1 MLNTVSVFIGIAI
14 CLIVLFFSGKALVKI
29 STDIAH
35 KLGVSD
41 VFIGTTLIALTTGI
55 PTLLV
60 SLIAFL
66 TNQQDVALGNLIG
79 TNYVNIG
86 LALGIPAFMTTIL
99 VKKEVFEKEIP
110 LYFSLMALF
119 TSFILDG
126 NLSKLEGFLL
136 LIFLLATWGIIIQ
149 YGISSHKEL
158 EKQETKTFEK
168 EKVNSRE
175 ILSVLLIFLIILVSS
190 LGISF
195 LTPLFA
201 QYTEINSYILGLTL
215 IGVGT
220 SIPTITAGIVAA
232 KAGNTDIIVGN
243 VFGGN
248 ILNIT
253 LGIGLLAIIKPLQI
267 NSLAINDLLFVN
279 IYGAIIVILILAEMK
294 FLGKNKTLSRLSGL
308 IMVLT
313 YLGYLLTLILNHL

>member
-1 MLNTVSVFIGIAI
+1 MLNTFLVFSGTIV
-14 CLIVLFFSGKALVKI
+14 CLIVLFFSGKFLVKLSI
-29 STDIAH
+29 DIAQ
-35 KLGVSD
+35 KLGVSN

-66 TNQQDVALGNLIG
+66 TKQTDVALGNLIG

-86 LALGIPAFMTTIL
+86 LALGIPAFLTTIL

-126 NLSKLEGFLL
+126 NLSKFEGILL
-136 LIFLLATWGIIIQ
+136 LIFLLAAWSIIIQ
-149 YGISSHKEL
+149 YGISSHKEMTIQEIEIL
-158 EKQETKTFEK
+158 ERTKVAPK
-168 EKVNSRE
+168 K
-175 ILSVLLIFLIILVSS
+175 ILSVFVIFSVILAAS
-190 LGISF
+190 LGISY
-195 LTPLFA
+195 LAPLLSI
-201 QYTEINSYILGLTL
+201 YTGINSYILGLTL

-232 KAGNTDIIVGN
+232 KQGNTDIIVGN

-253 LGIGLLAIIKPLQI
+253 LGIGLLAIIKPIQI
-267 NSLAINDLLFVN
+267 SSLAINDLLFVN
-279 IYGAIIVILILAEMK
+279 IYGAIIVILILAEMR
-294 FLGKNKTLSRLSGL
+294 FLGKNKTLSQISGL
-308 IMVLT
+308 IMIIT
-313 YLGYLLTLILNHL
+313 YLGYLAFTIF

>member
-1 MLNTVSVFIGIAI
+1 MLSTIFVFVGIAI
-14 CLIVLFFSGKALVKI
+14 CLVVLFFSGKSLVKI
-29 STDIAH
+29 STNIAR

-41 VFIGTTLIALTTGI
+41 VFIGTTLVALTTGI

-66 TNQQDVALGNLIG
+66 TNQTDIALGNLIG

-86 LALGIPAFMTTIL
+86 LALGIPAFLTTII

-126 NLSKLEGFLL
+126 NLSKLEGILL
-136 LIFLLATWGIIIQ
+136 LIFLLAAWGIIIQ

-158 EKQETKTFEK
+158 EQQEAKTLEK
-168 EKVNSRE
+168 TKVNSKE
-175 ILSVLLIFLIILVSS
+175 ILSVLFIFLIIFASS

-201 QYTEINSYILGLTL
+201 QYTGTNSYILGLTL
-215 IGVGT
+215 IGIGT
-220 SIPTITAGIVAA
+220 SIPTITAGIIAA

-248 ILNIT
+248 ILNVT

-279 IYGAIIVILILAEMK
+279 IYGAIIVILILAEMR
-294 FLGKNKTLSRLSGL
+294 FLGKNKTLSQISGL
-308 IMVLT
+308 IMIIT
-313 YLGYLLTLILNHL
+313 YLVYLGITIF

>member
-1 MLNTVSVFIGIAI
+1 MLSTIFVFVGIAI
-14 CLIVLFFSGKALVKI
+14 CLVVLFFSGKSLVKI
-29 STDIAH
+29 STNIAR

-41 VFIGTTLIALTTGI
+41 VFIGTTLVALTTGI

-66 TNQQDVALGNLIG
+66 TNQTDIALGNLIG

-86 LALGIPAFMTTIL
+86 LALGIPAFLTTII

-126 NLSKLEGFLL
+126 NLSKLEGILL
-136 LIFLLATWGIIIQ
+136 LIFLLAAWGIIIQ

-158 EKQETKTFEK
+158 EQQEAKTLEK
-168 EKVNSRE
+168 TKVNSKE
-175 ILSVLLIFLIILVSS
+175 ILSVLFIFLIIFASS

-201 QYTEINSYILGLTL
+201 QYTGTNSYILGLTL
-215 IGVGT
+215 IGIGT
-220 SIPTITAGIVAA
+220 SIPTITAGIIAA

-248 ILNIT
+248 ILNVT

-279 IYGAIIVILILAEMK
+279 IYGAIIVILILAEMR
-294 FLGKNKTLSRLSGL
+294 FLGKNKTLSQISGL
-308 IMVLT
+308 IMIITNLV
-313 YLGYLLTLILNHL
+313 YLDITIF

>member
-1 MLNTVSVFIGIAI
+1 MLNTIFVFTGLII
-14 CLIVLFFSGKALVKI
+14 CLIILFFSGKSLVKL
-29 STDIAH
+29 SVEIAR

-60 SLIAFL
+60 SLLTFL
-66 TNQQDVALGNLIG
+66 TKQPDVALGNLIG

-86 LALGIPAFMTTIL
+86 LALGIPAFLTTIL

-126 NLSKLEGFLL
+126 NLSKFEGILL
-136 LIFLLATWGIIIQ
+136 LIFLLAAWGIIIQ
-149 YGISSHKEL
+149 YGISSHKKLIIQKNEVQ
-158 EKQETKTFEK
+158 EKTKITTK
-168 EKVNSRE
+168 E

-195 LTPLFA
+195 FTPIFA
-201 QYTEINSYILGLTL
+201 MYTGINSYILGLTL

-220 SIPTITAGIVAA
+220 SVPTIAAGIVAA
-232 KAGNTDIIVGN
+232 KDGNTDIIVGN

-253 LGIGLLAIIKPLQI
+253 LGIGLLAIIKPIQI
-267 NSLAINDLLFVN
+267 SSLAINDLLFVN
-279 IYGAIIVILILAEMK
+279 IYGAIIVILILAEMR
-294 FLGKNKTLSRLSGL
+294 FLGKNKTLSRISGL
-308 IMVLT
+308 IMIIT
-313 YLGYLLTLILNHL
+313 YLGYLAITIFKK